1 LGEGIIAAKEPDK
14 KLVVIDGKS
23 IFYRGYYAM
32 PGLTTSDGTPT
43 GGVYGFTTL
52 SLEVIKKL
60 KPDYVAVAWDK
71 PKTNIRSRLKI
82 YPQYKAG
89 RKPAPPDFYDQIPIL
104 HELLESFGWPLYEFD
119 DFEADDIMATLA
131 EQARS
136 KNIETILIT
145 SDLDVLQCINGYV
158 KVYAL
163 KKGFSNIEEFHP
175 ESFKAKYGID
185 PHQFLDLK
193 SLKGDSSD
201 NIPGVPGIG
210 EKTALELLKKY
221 GNLEEIYKNIDLI
234 SGKVHDKLVKGKDKA
249 LLSKKLAT
257 LFTDAPVKL
266 DLKAMDV
273 DKFDTNRLKANLEKL
288 EFRSLLRQMPQ
299 ISQIASEI
307 ADDTAPRGK
316 LKMPRAVSAKDFEIK
331 KDTELYVHSFCK
343 DAHCLEPYAFILAS
357 DGKVATFSLPS
368 DLKELKKL
376 TEDLN
381 DITMVGYDVKQH
393 IKSFIS
399 IGLSQTVRVSH
410 DVKVAAFLLDSL
422 HAPKTLHDLA
432 AAEIDYDHIDIAD
445 IPPEDMPSYA
455 PELMGVL
462 QAIQAKQL
470 GRMKKLPKL
479 SKLAVNIEWPVI
491 PVLAK
496 MELTGIKLDSDY
508 LKHMQTKLN
517 DQISDLEQTIYG
529 YANKEFNISSPQQLA
544 KVLFEDIGLPAQTVK
559 KGKTGYSTAAGELDK
574 LQDLHP
580 IISCIQKYREYTKL
594 KNTYVDALPK
604 LVSKDGRI
612 HTTFNLTV
620 AQTGRLSS
628 TDPNLQNIPVRNEL
642 GKSIRKAFVAGK
654 GCVFVSADYSQFEL
668 RLAAVMAGD
677 TDMID
682 VFNSGTDIHTRTAA
696 EIYGIALE
704 DVTPEQRRNAKT
716 INFGVLYG
724 MSPHGLAV
732 ATGMSFDEA
741 KEFIDKYFAARQPLV
756 DYINKLKKQAKE
768 KGYVETMFGRRRP
781 TPDVNSGNFIVREA
795 ALRQAV
801 NMPMQG
807 TEADL
812 MKMAMVELDKKFTKD
827 FSPKSRPNQLLQ
839 IHDSILVEC
848 QEKDEKTVEKLMRE
862 TMEGIYPNLGVP
874 LDVDIHTGKDWGE
887 L

>member
-1 LGEGIIAAKEPDK
+1 MGEGIIAVKNPSK
-14 KLVVIDGKS
+14 RLVVIDGKS

-32 PGLTTSDGTPT
+32 SGLTTSDGTPT

-52 SLEVIKKL
+52 SLEVVKNL

-71 PKTNIRSRLKI
+71 PKTNIRSRLKM

-89 RKPAPPDFYDQIPIL
+89 RKPAPPDFYEQIPIL

-131 EQARS
+131 EQAKD

-145 SDLDVLQCINGYV
+145 SDLDVLQCINGHV

-175 ESFKAKYGID
+175 ESFRVKYGIEPD
-185 PHQFLDLK
+185 QFLDLK

-201 NIPGVPGIG
+201 NISGVPGIG

-221 GNLEEIYKNIDLI
+221 KTLDNIYDNIDLI
-234 SGKVHDKLVKGKDKA
+234 SGKVHDKLVKGKDSA
-249 LLSKKLAT
+249 YLSKKLAT
-257 LFTDAPVKL
+257 LFTNAPVKL
-266 DLKAMDV
+266 DLKATDV
-273 DKFDTNRLKANLEKL
+273 DKFDASKLKANLEKL

-299 ISQIASEI
+299 VSGAASGI

-316 LKMPRAVSAKDFEIK
+316 LKMPKVIAPSSFEIK
-331 KDTELYVHSFCK
+331 KDSDLYIHSFCR
-343 DAHCLEPYAFILAS
+343 DTHCFEPYAFVLAS
-357 DGKVATFSLPS
+357 GGKVATFSLPQ
-368 DLKELKKL
+368 DIKELKELSKSLNNIKL
-376 TEDLN
+376 VGYNAKQHVKSLMGAGLEQSVC
-381 DITMVGYDVKQH
+381 VGYD
-393 IKSFIS
+393 I
-399 IGLSQTVRVSH
+399 
-410 DVKVAAFLLDSL
+410 KVAAFLLDSL

-432 AAEIDYDHIDIAD
+432 AAEINYNHIDIAA
-445 IPPEDMPSYA
+445 IPPEDVPNYA
-455 PELMGVL
+455 QELIGVL
-462 QAIQAKQL
+462 QALHTKQL
-470 GRMKKLPKL
+470 GKMKKLPKL
-479 SKLAVNIEWPVI
+479 LNLAVNVEWPVI

-496 MELTGIKLDSDY
+496 MEFTGIGLDSDY
-508 LKHMQTKLN
+508 LKHMQLKLN

-529 YANKEFNISSPQQLA
+529 YTAKEFNISSPQQLA

-594 KNTYVDALPK
+594 KNTYVDTLPK
-604 LVSKDGRI
+604 LIDKDGRI

-628 TDPNLQNIPVRNEL
+628 TEPNLQNIPVRNEL
-642 GKSIRKAFVAGK
+642 GKSIRRAFVAAE

-696 EIYGIALE
+696 EIYGKALE
-704 DVTPEQRRNAKT
+704 DVTPDQRRNAKT

-741 KEFIDKYFAARQPLV
+741 KEFIDKYFAARQSLV

-768 KGYVETMFGRRRP
+768 KGYVETMFGRRRL

-812 MKMAMVELDKKFTKD
+812 MKMAMVELDKKFVKE

-848 QEKDEKTVEKLMRE
+848 QAKDEKVIEKLMRE
-862 TMEGIYPNLGVP
+862 TMGGIYPDLGAP
-874 LDVDIHTGKDWGE
+874 LDVDIHSGKDWGE